1 MAVTQDHPP
10 IFWYGRPFK
19 SGQKRAVLLFTGVAG
34 RDTPM

>member
-1 MAVTQDHPP
+1 MAVTQDRPP

-19 SGQKRAVLLFTGVAG
+19 SRVDAAAALFTGVPG

>member
-1 MAVTQDHPP
+1 MALAQDQPS

-19 SGQKRAVLLFTGVAG
+19 SGIGGAVALFTGVAG

>member
-1 MAVTQDHPP
+1 MALAQDQPP

-19 SGQKRAVLLFTGVAG
+19 SVSDRLVPLFTGVAG